1 MGTQQPFVR
10 NDALRILTRPDR
22 LNSISLEK
30 NMITPP
36 HVRPLSIFIAITA
49 TCLTA
54 FVQAQSGREIM
65 KQQKERHQ
73 VDREETNVRMQIVN
87 RSGKVKE
94 RKLSIYSFSMPDGL
108 SKGLIKFTGPADIRN
123 VGLLTWEQPKDKDD
137 DQWLY
142 IPAARRVK
150 RIASGGKKN
159 AFMGTDLA
167 FEDLRPENLEAHNY
181 KLLKDENVDGHDCYS
196 IEAIPSTGK
205 EKKESGYGKRV
216 FWIRKDILVT
226 IKTEFYDKKERL
238 IKVGTSKG
246 IVPLSGDIYRINHS
260 ETETVRRKT
269 KTVMFTESR
278 DLEPDFDESFFSQQN
293 LSRR

>member
-1 MGTQQPFVR
+1 MKT
-10 NDALRILTRPDR
+10 TRHP
-22 LNSISLEK
+22 
-30 NMITPP
+30 
-36 HVRPLSIFIAITA
+36 RPLSLFIAITT
-49 TCLTA
+49 TCLATFA
-54 FVQAQSGREIM
+54 QAQSGREIM
-65 KQQKERHQ
+65 EQQKERHQ
-73 VDREETNVRMQIVN
+73 VDREETNVRMEIVS

-94 RKLSIYSFSMPDGL
+94 RELSIYSFRMPDGL

-167 FEDLRPENLEAHNY
+167 FEDLRPENLDAHNY
-181 KLLKDENVDGHDCYS
+181 KLVKSESVDGHDCHV
-196 IEAIPSTGK
+196 IEATPSTSK
-205 EKKESGYGKRV
+205 EEKESGYGKRV
-216 FWIRKDILVT
+216 FWVRKDILVT
-226 IKTEFYDKKERL
+226 LKTEFYDKKDRL
-238 IKVGTSKG
+238 IKVGTSKDL
-246 IVPLSGDIYRINHS
+246 VSLSGDIYRINRS

-269 KTVMFTESR
+269 KTVMITESR
-278 DLEPDFDESFFSQQN
+278 NLEPDFDESYFSQQN